1 MARKNTVGIP
11 ESNEKHILSSRYI
24 LASMSTFFVV
34 FVSHINYITGHY
46 DALL

>member
-11 ESNEKHILSSRYI
+11 ESNGKHRLSSRYI

-34 FVSHINYITGHY
+34 FVLHINYVTGHS
-46 DALL
+46 DTFL